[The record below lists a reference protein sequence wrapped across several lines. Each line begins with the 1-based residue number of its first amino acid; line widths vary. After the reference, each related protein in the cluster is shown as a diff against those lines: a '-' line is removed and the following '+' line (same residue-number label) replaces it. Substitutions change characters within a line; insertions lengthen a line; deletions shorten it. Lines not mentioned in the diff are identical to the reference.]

1 MWRNLKTL
9 WYNLCKN
16 IVYIKMFGNFLRLPE
31 VLECKIV
38 IYNLTYINILLY
50 NYVNLSM
57 LDISDDERNFLVKM
71 IYKSKWQID

>member
-1 MWRNLKTL
+1 
-9 WYNLCKN
+9 
-16 IVYIKMFGNFLRLPE
+16 MFGNFLRLPE

-71 IYKSKWQID
+71 IYKSK